1 MKKIKL
7 GRDSRGGILIDKEIL
22 LSAGFE
28 STKNPVLI
36 SLGEGAAI
44 IKNEGSE
51 QCPMAL
57 FSSGVTSA
65 DIISSVI
72 NKEKKTGVLH
82 FMCDSC
88 EKRIFF
94 TKGEVVFAASTM
106 KEDRL
111 GDILWRNGIIS
122 LEAVN
127 EVAGQI
133 GKGGARL
140 GELLM
145 RYGKLKP
152 RDVYVGLTLQ
162 IKEIFLST
170 FLISDGYILF
180 LEFDHKEKNAVRLKE
195 STTDLIAEGFSRSGE
210 LGKLRTLVPDPEI
223 RFDICEP
230 NPVVGINN
238 KESAVRDLAAR
249 GLTFREIKEECR
261 LGEYETLK
269 AIITL
274 MNNGLVVLSRKNI
287 NEGDEHEKRIE
298 QLIGAI
304 TLCYRALQDK
314 GPMGPVHLESYLE
327 NPPAFEELLGG
338 LSFDSDGRLDK
349 GILMERA
356 MKHYGA
362 AAGERIVEALDALIQ
377 YATFEVK
384 NGLNPADAGD
394 VIKSVLALY
403 VE

>member
-1 MKKIKL
+1 MISSIINREK
-7 GRDSRGGILIDKEIL
+7 RTGIL
-22 LSAGFE
+22 
-28 STKNPVLI
+28 
-36 SLGEGAAI
+36 
-44 IKNEGSE
+44 
-51 QCPMAL
+51 
-57 FSSGVTSA
+57 
-65 DIISSVI
+65 
-72 NKEKKTGVLH
+72 H
-82 FMCDSC
+82 FICDTF

-111 GDILWRNGIIS
+111 GNILWRNGIIS

-145 RYGKLKP
+145 KYGKLKP

-170 FLISDGYILF
+170 FLITDGYTLF
-180 LEFDHKEKNAVRLKE
+180 LEFDHKEKNAVRLNE
-195 STTDLIAEGFSRSGE
+195 PTADLIAEGFSRSGE
-210 LGKLRTLVPDPEI
+210 LGKLRTLVPGPDT

-230 NPVVGINN
+230 NQVVEMSK
-238 KESAVRDLAAR
+238 KESAVRNLAA
-249 GLTFREIKEECR
+249 GGMTFGEIEEESR

-269 AIITL
+269 AIVTL
-274 MNNGLVVLSRKNI
+274 MNNGFLTLSRKT
-287 NEGDEHEKRIE
+287 GDAVNEHEKRIE
-298 QLIGAI
+298 QLLGAI
-304 TLCYRALQDK
+304 TLCYRALQEK

-338 LSFDSDGRLDK
+338 LSFGSDGRLDK
-349 GILMERA
+349 AILNERA

-362 AAGERIVEALDALIQ
+362 VAGEKIVEALDALIQ

-384 NGLNPADAGD
+384 NGLSPADAGI